1 MKTDHSSLRIAL
13 NQGAAASAAALLVFP
28 IRSIKGGIGMKRIV
42 AMLLVLVLVLCVC
55 PLPVSAQAPETS
67 EGGEP
72 FPVNPFLIVVF
83 LIICGLGILLTV
95 VVEWSIAK
103 LFNLGYHYKKLII
116 WTNVISQIILRIL
129 QLSTFLLMPKS
140 MTVIAWCSIYLPTL
154 EILSYLAEFLV
165 YIRRMRDVSWK
176 RCLLYTI
183 TANTALLIV
192 GILLL
197 FILL

>member
-1 MKTDHSSLRIAL
+1 MKRCVNAAL
-13 NQGAAASAAALLVFP
+13 ALLV
-28 IRSIKGGIGMKRIV
+28 M
-42 AMLLVLVLVLCVC
+42 LCVC
-55 PLPVSAQAPETS
+55 ALPVSANAPGPS
-67 EGGEP
+67 EFGEP
-72 FPVNPFLIVVF
+72 FPANPFLIVVL

-95 VVEWSIAK
+95 VVEWSIVK

-176 RCLLYTI
+176 KCLLYTV
-183 TANTALLIV
+183 TANTASLLA
-192 GILLL
+192 GLLLL